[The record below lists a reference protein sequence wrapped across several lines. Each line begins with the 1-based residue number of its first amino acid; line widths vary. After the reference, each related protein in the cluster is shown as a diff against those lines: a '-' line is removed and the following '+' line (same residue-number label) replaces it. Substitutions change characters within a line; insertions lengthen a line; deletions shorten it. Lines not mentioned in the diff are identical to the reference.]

1 MGRIKSETR
10 MDSFNLF
17 CRVGIAIN
25 EIEQND
31 AGNAMEKN
39 DAYRLKISIDAYHP
53 RHTNY

>member
-1 MGRIKSETR
+1 

-17 CRVGIAIN
+17 CHVGIAIN

-39 DAYRLKISIDAYHP
+39 DA
-53 RHTNY
+53 